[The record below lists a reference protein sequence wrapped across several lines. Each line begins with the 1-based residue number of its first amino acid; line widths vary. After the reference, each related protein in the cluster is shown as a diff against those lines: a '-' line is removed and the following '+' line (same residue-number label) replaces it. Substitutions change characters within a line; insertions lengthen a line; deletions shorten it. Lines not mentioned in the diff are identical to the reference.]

1 VKARLAAF
9 GAGLAIVLLAV
20 WLYGERVRREVER
33 DTRIA
38 AARAADSAWADSL
51 GRLDA
56 HRQRLAADSARVA
69 RALDSTARAASIAR
83 DIALRFR
90 DSVRLAGPTTVIIRD
105 TAHEVPPEVVQRI
118 QADSAALEASG
129 ATVVALGVVVAS
141 ERALRLTA
149 EQERDVWRERHGV
162 AVGMARDLERAAYAR
177 GLRSGRIQGVGAV
190 LGVAAVGA
198 VVVLRR
204 DAVADPSRVAVVRIG
219 LGR

>member
-162 AVGMARDLERAAYAR
+162 AVGMARDLERAAYTR

-190 LGVAAVGA
+190 LGVAAVA